1 MNLLIAP
8 WIPVHR
14 QGDMRQITYREL
26 ICGESGWRISLPR
39 DDLEM
44 ACLQL
49 LIGLTQAMFTPKDMA
64 AWLDRQVA
72 SVTDE
77 EFDSAIQP
85 FLTWFDLADAEMPFM
100 QSKTVK
106 AKEDTPIQKLF
117 IGLPEGNN
125 HAFFNQVGEVH
136 VACPSCTAIVLYNQA
151 SSSPSFGG
159 GFKTGLRGMA
169 PITTLVQGN
178 DLRETVW
185 RNVLTAASL
194 DRSMPGWRE
203 TSPRDK
209 PVWVSPIEA
218 ANTQHAA
225 NLGLIRG
232 YFWQPAKLRL
242 QPPVPASVC
251 DCCGTTIEAGYTG
264 FIKEKFNYTLE
275 GLWPHPLSPR
285 QWEVKQGVKSE
296 SCLSFT
302 NSAPAWTQ
310 LSQFIMDGVDSKG
323 REGYS
328 PAPVVQQ
335 FREAKDF
342 RELSL
347 FLLVDGYR
355 NKQAAVLER
364 RHELFNLAAGWD
376 SHIADI
382 QAMVNIG
389 IEIKDALRSS
399 LFRFFKQTGIA
410 CHEAGQARFYRQ
422 SERLVHGALIDM
434 KSDEDFFAARDRLAN
449 QLAELTRDIFDAETA
464 PYRHRPE
471 IYAEIAKTR
480 ASLNSK
486 LKTLQEGGK
495 P

>member
-1 MNLLIAP
+1 MNLLIDP

-14 QGDMRQITYREL
+14 QGDARQITYREL
-26 ICGESGWRISLPR
+26 LCGESGWRIALPR

-49 LIGLTQAMFTPKDMA
+49 LIALTQALLTPKDMT
-64 AWLDRQVA
+64 AWLDRQAA
-72 SVTDE
+72 SMSGE
-77 EFDSAIQP
+77 EFDSANLPIRA
-85 FLTWFDLADAEMPFM
+85 WFDLADAEIPFM
-100 QSKTVK
+100 QSKAVK

-125 HAFFNQVGEVH
+125 HAFFNRVGEVH
-136 VACPSCTAIVLYNQA
+136 VACPSCTAIALYNQA
-151 SSSPSFGG
+151 SSCPSFGG

-169 PITTLVQGN
+169 PITTLVQGS
-178 DLRETVW
+178 DLRETIW
-185 RNVLTAASL
+185 RNVLTAESL
-194 DRSMPGWRE
+194 DQSMPGWRE
-203 TSPRDK
+203 AAPLDR

-218 ANTQHAA
+218 AKTQHAA
-225 NLGLIRG
+225 NLGLMRG

-242 QPPVPASVC
+242 QPPMPASVC
-251 DCCGTTIEAGYTG
+251 DCCGSGIEAGYAG

-285 QWEVKQGVKSE
+285 QWEVKQGTKSE

-302 NSAPAWTQ
+302 TSAPAWTQ
-310 LSQFIMDGVDSKG
+310 LGQFIMDGMDSKG
-323 REGYS
+323 REGHS
-328 PAPVVQQ
+328 PAPVVRQ

-342 RELSL
+342 SGQGL
-347 FLLVDGYR
+347 FLLVGGYR

-376 SHIADI
+376 RHIADI

-389 IEIKDALRSS
+389 IAIKDALRGS

-410 CHEAGQARFYRQ
+410 CHDSGQTRFYRQ
-422 SERLVHGALIDM
+422 SERLIHGALIDM
-434 KSDEDFFAARDRLAN
+434 ESDEDFFAARDRLASR
-449 QLAELTRDIFDAETA
+449 LIGLTRDVFDAETA

-471 IYAEIAKTR
+471 IHAEVAKAR
-480 ASLNSK
+480 AGLNSK